1 MKARLLTTLFLL
13 LTIMSFAQIQK
24 TEHLSFKSVPIDGTL
39 TEYVL
44 KMKQNAFSHI
54 ETEDGTAILKG
65 DFAGYKEC
73 TVKVSTLKQKDLV
86 YTVAV
91 QFPKKETW
99 STLFGN
105 YSDLKGMLTE
115 KYGEPSNVLEKFDT
129 YSQPKDDNKKMLE
142 VRMDRCKYNSVWQTD
157 KGNIELSIVYEG
169 LSSSVVRLAYL
180 DKANGEI
187 IRQKAKDDL

>member
-1 MKARLLTTLFLL
+1 
-13 LTIMSFAQIQK
+13 MSFAQNQK

-44 KMKQNAFSHI
+44 KMIQNGFSHI

-73 TVKVSTLKQKDLV
+73 TVRVSTLKQKDLV
-86 YTVAV
+86 HTVAV
-91 QFPKKETW
+91 LFPEKATW

-180 DKANGEI
+180 DKANGDI